1 MHLHSSRKKSPQKNN
16 NKKKPKQVCRGCW
29 KANADSLP
37 TYTKSI
43 SQSSDLKV
51 MCRGACYFK
60 AIVFFI
66 LEE

>member
-1 MHLHSSRKKSPQKNN
+1 MYPEFNN
-16 NKKKPKQVCRGCW
+16 ARHRGRIKKKKEQVCHGCW
-29 KANADSLP
+29 KANADSIP

-51 MCRGACYFK
+51 MRGGSCYFK

-66 LEE
+66 LEK